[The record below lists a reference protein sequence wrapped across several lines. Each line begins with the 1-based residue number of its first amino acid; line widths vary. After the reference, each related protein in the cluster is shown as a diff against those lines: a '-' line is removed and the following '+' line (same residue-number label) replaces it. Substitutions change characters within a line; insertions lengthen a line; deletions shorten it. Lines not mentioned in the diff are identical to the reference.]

1 VTPRPP
7 PGDIVFRPVE
17 ERDGPALASFR
28 CSNGVVHE
36 DEVETFVRH
45 SALARALAGETL
57 YRLIVVL
64 ERERLIAVA
73 GHHPELLLAETIER
87 TESSQRTFRGTPATR
102 LHVLALSLEHQG
114 RQLADGRRLSDLVM
128 ATLIAEACGDQESA
142 VLTALVA
149 KDNVRSLALCAR
161 HGLTSQI
168 EFDRRHVR
176 VSGRFA
182 RRR

>member
-1 VTPRPP
+1 VTPRHPP
-7 PGDIVFRPVE
+7 DDIVFRPVE
-17 ERDGPALASFR
+17 ERDRPALASIR
-28 CSNGVVHE
+28 CSSGAAHE
-36 DEVETFVRH
+36 EEVENFVRH
-45 SALARALAGETL
+45 SALARALACDTH

-87 TESSQRTFRGTPATR
+87 TESAERSFRGTQAIR
-102 LHVLALSLEHQG
+102 LHVLALSLEDQG

-128 ATLIAEACGDQESA
+128 ATLIAEAFGDRESA

-149 KDNVRSLALCAR
+149 KDNLRSLALCAR
-161 HGLTSQI
+161 HGLTSQV

-176 VSGRFA
+176 VSGHFA
-182 RRR
+182 RR